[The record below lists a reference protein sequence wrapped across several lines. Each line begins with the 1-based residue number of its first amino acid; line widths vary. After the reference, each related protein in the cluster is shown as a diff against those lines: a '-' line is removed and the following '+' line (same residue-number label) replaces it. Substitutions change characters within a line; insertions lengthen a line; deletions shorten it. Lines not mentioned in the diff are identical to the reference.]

1 MKKISSQKIII
12 SLIITVIIGG
22 ALLFLFINDFGVMKY
37 LNLRK
42 ELKQTQ
48 GEINRADFVLDSLNR
63 EIDSLRKSRLKIEK
77 VARERFDM
85 HSPHEKILK
94 VIEK

>member
-1 MKKISSQKIII
+1 MKKISSKKIII

-22 ALLFLFINDFGVMKY
+22 ALLFLFINDFGVIKY

-48 GEINRADFVLDSLNR
+48 AEINRADLVLDSLNR
-63 EIDSLRKSRLKIEK
+63 EIDSLRKSKLKIEK

-85 HSPHEKILK
+85 HAPHEKQLK